1 MLDLD
6 ALEREGTPGPF
17 VVKLDGRP
25 WTLADPQELDW
36 KQLDRLGT
44 VSAETDLR
52 LLLGKE
58 QFEEFR
64 KISMPGWK
72 FEKLMEAWR
81 AHYGLGGPGEADA
94 SST

>member
-17 VVKLDGRP
+17 TVKLAGRP
-25 WTLADPQELDW
+25 WVLADPQELDW
-36 KQLDRLGT
+36 KQLDQLGT
-44 VSAETDLR
+44 VSAEMDLR
-52 LLLGKE
+52 LLLGE
-58 QFEEFR
+58 QFAEFR
-64 KISMPGWK
+64 KLSLPGWK
-72 FEKLMEAWR
+72 FEKLMNAWR

>member
-17 VVKLDGRP
+17 TVKLAGRP
-25 WTLADPQELDW
+25 WKLADPQELDW
-36 KQLDRLGT
+36 KQLDQLGT
-44 VSAETDLR
+44 VSAEMDLR
-52 LLLGKE
+52 MLLGE
-58 QFEEFR
+58 QFAEFR
-64 KISMPGWK
+64 KLSLPGWK

-81 AHYGLGGPGEADA
+81 THYGLGSQGEADA